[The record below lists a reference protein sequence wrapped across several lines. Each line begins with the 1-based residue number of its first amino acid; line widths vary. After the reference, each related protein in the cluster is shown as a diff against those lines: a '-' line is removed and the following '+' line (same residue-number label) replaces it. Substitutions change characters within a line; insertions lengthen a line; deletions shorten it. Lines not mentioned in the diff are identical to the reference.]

1 MRKIA
6 LLLVLL
12 LLCALIPSCTSVP
25 DPNEDVEVPEEDYR
39 TLISS
44 VSLGSGMQG
53 MFFNNLL
60 YTSRGTVINLETREM
75 FSACS
80 DPLCDHSGWPCA
92 NLVLMASDCM
102 VISPNSAAD
111 DLVFYL
117 ANTEL
122 VGVGENHQGIFNH
135 RILRYHFYTGD
146 LTVLAEH
153 LPSTPVS
160 ISIDPQTENLFFQ
173 QHVVNEAG
181 ETEVSSYILNGK
193 TGKLKIIPTFNMSL
207 SVTRIIGDVVYL
219 MNYKDGT
226 SYSIDLSQKEPAL
239 MEAEP
244 MLNGSYLFY
253 EDNPTEVQ
261 IPVPDELLPLCEEY
275 GKEPYKIFT
284 KSDLYRVIRGDES
297 ATPELVAKDVMYSG
311 YSGDYVFYCEF
322 DPKYV
327 TAYYLTYYY
336 NKQGARQYQTYPLG
350 TVDLPQNVSLII
362 EFEPK
367 YAPIHVL
374 DAETLEEVAVI
385 YSEGYYIDLILDLKF
400 VNDGAFVTWRY
411 LDPQMYLTSMTGGS
425 DEVQETFGYL
435 YFDKHDLTYE
445 DTIVFDMP

>member
-1 MRKIA
+1 
-6 LLLVLL
+6 
-12 LLCALIPSCTSVP
+12 
-25 DPNEDVEVPEEDYR
+25 
-39 TLISS
+39 
-44 VSLGSGMQG
+44 
-53 MFFNNLL
+53 
-60 YTSRGTVINLETREM
+60 
-75 FSACS
+75 
-80 DPLCDHSGWPCA
+80 
-92 NLVLMASDCM
+92 MASDCM

-153 LPSTPVS
+153 LPSEP
-160 ISIDPQTENLFFQ
+160 IGFSIDPQTENLFFD

-181 ETEVSSYILNGK
+181 ETEVSLYILNGR
-193 TGKLKIIPTFNMSL
+193 TGKLKIIPTPNIYP
-207 SVTRIIGDVVYL
+207 SVTCIIGDVVYL

-226 SYSIDLSQKEPAL
+226 SYSVDLSQKEPAL

-284 KSDLYRVIRGDES
+284 KSDLYRVIKGDES
-297 ATPELVAKDVMYSG
+297 ATTVLVAKDISYFG
-311 YSGDYVFYCEF
+311 YNDDYVFYCEF

-327 TAYYLTYYY
+327 IAYYLTLY
-336 NKQGARQYQTYPLG
+336 NDRGVRQYQTYPL
-350 TVDLPQNVSLII
+350 DAPNVPHNANLVID
-362 EFEPK
+362 FEQRN
-367 YAPIHVL
+367 APIHVL

-385 YSEGYYIDLILDLKF
+385 YSEGYYIESTLDLRF

-411 LDPQMYLTSMTGGS
+411 LDPQMYLTR
-425 DEVQETFGYL
+425 L
-435 YFDKHDLTYE
+435 
-445 DTIVFDMP
+445 